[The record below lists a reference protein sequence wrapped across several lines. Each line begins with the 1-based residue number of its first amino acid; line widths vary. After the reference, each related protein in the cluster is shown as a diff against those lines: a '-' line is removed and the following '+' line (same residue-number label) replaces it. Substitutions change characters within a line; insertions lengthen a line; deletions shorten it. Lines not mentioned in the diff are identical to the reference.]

1 MLKLVSILLLTTW
14 TTCVFADTTITLDKT
29 QLQITQKQIKA
40 KGAAAINNVNQSQ
53 ATLANVNIKQL
64 DLKATQNEIQQA
76 NTLFNHIKPLNNT
89 LPSGQKYYL
98 YSESIVSD
106 SKQEMAQYTK
116 PALDINQ
123 TISDY
128 NAMLTNAKAQIG
140 DSRLLIFVSS
150 SMPKK
155 TLTNLMQQGS
165 VIGAIF
171 VIRGLING
179 SYVNTYRYFYNL
191 KGQNTVGIM
200 INPTLF
206 SAFGVN
212 QVPTYALYQAKQ
224 DLLKTACKVAPK
236 YTKVSGE
243 VTVRY
248 AVEQLQRSKISN
260 LAQIATN
267 ELELIKNNNFYRK

>member
-1 MLKLVSILLLTTW
+1 V
-14 TTCVFADTTITLDKT
+14 
-29 QLQITQKQIKA
+29 KA
-40 KGAAAINNVNQSQ
+40 EGGAAIANATQ
-53 ATLANVNIKQL
+53 AKTTLSKVNIKQL
-64 DLKATQNEIQQA
+64 DLTATQNEIQQSKS
-76 NTLFNHIKPLNNT
+76 LFNHTKPLSNT

-128 NAMLTNAKAQIG
+128 NAMLSNAKAQIG

-155 TLTNLMQQGS
+155 ALTNLMQQS
-165 VIGAIF
+165 SAIGAIF
-171 VIRGLING
+171 VIKGLING

-206 SAFGVN
+206 SAFKVD
-212 QVPTYALYQAKQ
+212 QVPTYALYQSKQ
-224 DLLKTACKVAPK
+224 DLLKTTCKAAPE

-243 VTVRY
+243 VTVKY
-248 AVEQLQRSKISN
+248 ALEQLQRSKISN
-260 LAQIATN
+260 LAQIASN
-267 ELELIKNNNFYRK
+267 ELDILDQQNFYGRKK